1 MEQKPPAAP
10 GRQLQVELTEDVA
23 QGTYSNLVFCT
34 HSPSEFI
41 LDFARALPGARKGKV
56 YSRVVMTP
64 QHAKALAQ
72 LLERNLDAYE
82 EQHGSIQLTGEE
94 DDERIG
100 FDPAGSEPE
109 NGNESR

>member
-1 MEQKPPAAP
+1 MDSKAQPPAQ
-10 GRQLQVELTEDVA
+10 RQLQIELGDDVA

-41 LDFARALPGARKGKV
+41 FDFARALPGARKGKV
-56 YSRVVMTP
+56 YSRIVMTP

-72 LLERNLDAYE
+72 LLERNLDGYE
-82 EQHGSIQLTGEE
+82 NQHGTIDLAGN
-94 DDERIG
+94 DEARIG

-109 NGNESR
+109 NGTGA